1 MQPRRTMPKKFSTW
15 ILNRIARFKLWTEN
29 CTSILGFA
37 AVKFAAFSSVSM
49 FTRFDRWSLSAVAML
64 YQLSPT

>member
-37 AVKFAAFSSVSM
+37 AVKFAA
-49 FTRFDRWSLSAVAML
+49 L
-64 YQLSPT
+64 QLSFGRLHVLTDSH